1 MNNPTY
7 KIHGLERRVLKK
19 ELAELKSFVKNY
31 WYYHQL
37 DKDMYAIYGCDDS
50 KLLRDKE
57 AQIKLDNTEI
67 KIKQLE
73 ERLSVLFQ

>member
-7 KIHGLERRVLKK
+7 KIHGLERRQLKK
-19 ELAELKSFVKNY
+19 ELALLKSFVKNF
-31 WYYHQL
+31 WHYHQL
-37 DKDMYAIYGCDDS
+37 DKDMYYIYGCDDS
-50 KLLRDKE
+50 KLLRDDE

-67 KIKQLE
+67 KIKHLE